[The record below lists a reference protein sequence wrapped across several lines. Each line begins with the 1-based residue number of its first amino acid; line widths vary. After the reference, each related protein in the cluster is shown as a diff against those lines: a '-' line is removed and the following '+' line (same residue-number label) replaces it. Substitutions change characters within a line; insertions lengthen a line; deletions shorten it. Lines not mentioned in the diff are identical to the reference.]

1 MKKSNIRVFGE
12 ISIAHVEKRGL
23 FSYAVVRDF
32 DKKVLAKSFSF
43 RKYRYD
49 PSRTMYTG
57 EYYATGDYI
66 LVADTVNGNKEI
78 YRWHR
83 S

>member
-32 DKKVLAKSFSF
+32 DKKAASFSF
-43 RKYRYD
+43 GIRI
-49 PSRTMYTG
+49 G
-57 EYYATGDYI
+57 
-66 LVADTVNGNKEI
+66 
-78 YRWHR
+78 
-83 S
+83 

>member
-12 ISIAHVEKRGL
+12 YSVAHVEKRGL
-23 FSYAVVRDF
+23 FSYAVVRDR

-43 RKYRYD
+43 RKYMND
-49 PSRTMYTG
+49 TIRTMYTG
-57 EYYATGDYI
+57 ENYATGDYI

-78 YRWHR
+78 YRWH
-83 S
+83 